1 MAKLIFHSLS
11 SGLKV
16 ETWSMVS
23 TLKVTLIQ
31 VVLIW
36 TEAMKQL
43 NNPNHFQ
50 VLFAFKQEKYLVWKF
65 LVLLARYEKL
75 IKPWLNHLLSKRQ
88 GQCKYPFYHFL
99 KNSWQLP
106 RIANPQKAKL
116 KICETEPKAGKSGEK
131 WVKSHEMSQISYRK
145 DLQWGLWVIRS
156 WTHHFKAA
164 AVNIT
169 INFTI

>member
-1 MAKLIFHSLS
+1 
-11 SGLKV
+11 
-16 ETWSMVS
+16 MVS

-43 NNPNHFQ
+43 NKYPDHFL

-65 LVLLARYEKL
+65 LVLLAKYAKL

-88 GQCKYPFYHFL
+88 GMCKYPFYHFL

-106 RIANPQKAKL
+106 RLAKPQKAKL
-116 KICETEPKAGKSGEK
+116 KIRETPEPRAGKSGEK

-145 DLQWGLWVIRS
+145 DFQWGLWVIRS
-156 WTHHFKAA
+156 HTSLQSCSSKHHNQFYNLGFAISMVAILKQEKQ
-164 AVNIT
+164 
-169 INFTI
+169 